1 MRFSASEG
9 KMDFVTNYKT
19 WIEKCDAKER
29 EELLALEGDEKEIK
43 ERFTLPLA
51 FGTAGMRGTIA
62 LGISNMNVYTV
73 ARATKGLA
81 DYVNGLG
88 AAEAERGVVV
98 SYDTRRM
105 SFEFALITARVLAA
119 NKIKVRLF
127 EDVRPV
133 PMCSYAVRHTGA
145 IAGVMITA
153 SHNPKEYN
161 GYKVYGEDGAQM
173 SPEATEVVVGFIEK
187 TDYFG
192 IQLADVK
199 TTERAEIKGKDNY
212 ALNDYITVI
221 GKSLD
226 EDYYAEISKLSL
238 SPEAVRE
245 EGAKMKLVY
254 SPIHGSGYVPVTTM
268 LARMGIKAEVVEE
281 QKNPDTEFSTVV
293 MPNPEQPDALALGI
307 KLADKISAD
316 VVIGTDPDCDRMGVA
331 IRDDKGVFTLLTGN
345 QIGALLL
352 DYILLRHKERG
363 DLPANGAVVKTIVTT
378 NLADKIA
385 KSYGMTVYDVLTGFK
400 FIGEKIKEWE
410 QNGKHTFMF
419 GYEESYGY
427 LSGTHARDK
436 DAVVA
441 SMLFSEMVCY
451 YQYKGKKLYD
461 RLQEIFSTYGYFA
474 ETSKSFAFK
483 GLDGM
488 QKMADIMEKARNE
501 YFDEFAGIK
510 TVSKLDFKKR
520 VETFADGR
528 TADITLPQTNVIKYT
543 LGNDEWVCIRP
554 SGTEPKLKVYVSVN
568 ADSAKKADERRKAV
582 LEAAES
588 KLL

>member
-1 MRFSASEG
+1 
-9 KMDFVTNYKT
+9 MDFVTNYKT

-161 GYKVYGEDGAQM
+161 GYKVYGGDGAQM

-192 IQLADVK
+192 IELADVK
-199 TTERAEIKGKDNY
+199 TTERAEIKGKDNF

-238 SPEAVRE
+238 SPEAVRA
-245 EGAKMKLVY
+245 EGAKIKLVY

-528 TADITLPQTNVIKYT
+528 TAEITLPQTNVIKYT

-582 LEAAES
+582 LEAAEG

>member
-1 MRFSASEG
+1 
-9 KMDFVTNYKT
+9 MDYKKT
-19 WIEKCDAKER
+19 YEEWVENCTREEK
-29 EELLALEGDEKEIK
+29 EELLAIAADEKEIK

-119 NKIKVRLF
+119 NKINVRMF

-133 PMCSYAVRHTGA
+133 PMCSYAVRHTNA

-173 SPEATEVVVGFIEK
+173 SPEATAVVVDFIDK
-187 TDYFG
+187 TGYFG
-192 IQLADVK
+192 IKLADVVTADRK
-199 TTERAEIKGKDNY
+199 DIKGKDGFK
-212 ALNDYITVI
+212 LNDYITVI

-238 SPEAVRE
+238 SPEAVAA

-268 LARMGIKAEVVEE
+268 LSRMGIKAEVVEE
-281 QKNPDTEFSTVV
+281 QKNPDTEFSTVI
-293 MPNPEQPDALALGI
+293 MPNPEQPDALKLGI

-331 IRDDKGVFTLLTGN
+331 VRDDNGNFTLLTGN

-378 NLADKIA
+378 SLADKIA

-461 RLQEIFSTYGYFA
+461 RLQEIFETYGYFA

-488 QKMADIMEKARNE
+488 RKMADIMEKARTE
-501 YFDEFAGIK
+501 YFTEFAGIK

-520 VETFADGR
+520 VETFADGK
-528 TADITLPQTNVIKYT
+528 TAPITLPETNVIKYT

-568 ADSAKKADERRKAV
+568 AKTAKEADERRKAV
-582 LEAAES
+582 LEAAEG

>member
-1 MRFSASEG
+1 
-9 KMDFVTNYKT
+9 MDYKENY
-19 WIEKCDAKER
+19 EKWLGSCT
-29 EELLALEGDEKEIK
+29 EEEKKQLLEIANDDKEIR
-43 ERFTLPLA
+43 ERFTLSLA

-88 AAEAERGVVV
+88 KEQAERGVVV

-133 PMCSYAVRHTGA
+133 PMCSYAVRHTNA

-173 SPEATEVVVGFIEK
+173 SPEATAVVVDFIDK

-192 IQLADVK
+192 IALADVK
-199 TTERAEIKGKDNY
+199 TCERNEIKGKDNF

-238 SPEAVRE
+238 SPEAVKA

-268 LARMGIKAEVVEE
+268 LSRMGIKAEVVEE
-281 QKNPDTEFSTVV
+281 QKNPDTEFSTVQ

-331 IRDDKGVFTLLTGN
+331 VRDDKGEFVLLTGN

-410 QNGKHTFMF
+410 GSGKHTFMF

-451 YQYKGKKLYD
+451 YQYIGKKLYD
-461 RLQEIFSTYGYFA
+461 RLQEIFEKYGYFA

-488 QKMADIMEKARNE
+488 QKMADIMEKARKE

-510 TVSKLDFKKR
+510 TLSKLDFKKR
-520 VETFADGR
+520 VEVFADGK
-528 TADITLPQTNVIKYT
+528 TVPITLPETNVIKYT

-568 ADSAKKADERRKAV
+568 AKSAKEADERRKAV
-582 LEAAES
+582 LAAAES

>member
-1 MRFSASEG
+1 
-9 KMDFVTNYKT
+9 MDYKENY
-19 WIEKCDAKER
+19 EKWLGSCT
-29 EELLALEGDEKEIK
+29 EEEKKQLLAIADDDKEIR

-88 AAEAERGVVV
+88 KEQAERGVVV

-133 PMCSYAVRHTGA
+133 PMCSYAVRHTNA

-173 SPEATEVVVGFIEK
+173 SPEATAVVVDFIDK

-192 IQLADVK
+192 IALADVK
-199 TTERAEIKGKDNY
+199 TCERNEIKGKDNF

-238 SPEAVRE
+238 SPEAVKA

-268 LARMGIKAEVVEE
+268 LSRMGIKAEVVEE
-281 QKNPDTEFSTVV
+281 QKDPDTEFSTVQ

-331 IRDDKGVFTLLTGN
+331 VRDDKGEFVLLTGN

-410 QNGKHTFMF
+410 GSGKHTFMF

-451 YQYKGKKLYD
+451 YQYIGKKLYD
-461 RLQEIFSTYGYFA
+461 RLQEIFEKYGYFA

-488 QKMADIMEKARNE
+488 QKMADIMEKARKE

-520 VETFADGR
+520 VEVFADGK
-528 TADITLPQTNVIKYT
+528 TVPITLPETNVIKYT

-568 ADSAKKADERRKAV
+568 AKSAKEADERRKAV
-582 LEAAES
+582 LAAAES

>member
-1 MRFSASEG
+1 
-9 KMDFVTNYKT
+9 MDYKENY
-19 WIEKCDAKER
+19 EKWLGSCT
-29 EELLALEGDEKEIK
+29 EEEKKQLLEIADDDKEIR

-88 AAEAERGVVV
+88 KEQAERGVVV

-133 PMCSYAVRHTGA
+133 PMCSYAVRHTNA

-173 SPEATEVVVGFIEK
+173 SPEATAVVVDFIDK

-192 IQLADVK
+192 IALADVK
-199 TTERAEIKGKDNY
+199 TCERNEIKGKDNF

-226 EDYYAEISKLSL
+226 EDYYTEISKLSL
-238 SPEAVRE
+238 SPEAVKA

-268 LARMGIKAEVVEE
+268 LSRMGIKAEVVEE
-281 QKNPDTEFSTVV
+281 QKNPDTEFSTVQ

-331 IRDDKGVFTLLTGN
+331 VRDDKGEFVLLTGN

-410 QNGKHTFMF
+410 GSGKHTFMF

-451 YQYKGKKLYD
+451 YQYIGKKLYD
-461 RLQEIFSTYGYFA
+461 RLQEIFEKYGYFA

-488 QKMADIMEKARNE
+488 QKMADIMEKARKE

-510 TVSKLDFKKR
+510 TLSKLDFKKR
-520 VETFADGR
+520 VEVFADGK
-528 TADITLPQTNVIKYT
+528 TVPITLPETNVIKYT

-568 ADSAKKADERRKAV
+568 AKSAKESDERRKAV
-582 LEAAES
+582 LAAAES

>member
-1 MRFSASEG
+1 
-9 KMDFVTNYKT
+9 MDYKENY
-19 WIEKCDAKER
+19 EKWLGSCT
-29 EELLALEGDEKEIK
+29 EEEKKQLLEIADDDKEIR

-88 AAEAERGVVV
+88 KEQAERGVVV

-133 PMCSYAVRHTGA
+133 PMCSYAVRHTNA

-173 SPEATEVVVGFIEK
+173 SPEATAVVVDFIDK

-192 IQLADVK
+192 IALADVK
-199 TTERAEIKGKDNY
+199 TCERNEIKGKDNF

-238 SPEAVRE
+238 SPEAVKA

-268 LARMGIKAEVVEE
+268 LSRMGIKAEVVEE
-281 QKNPDTEFSTVV
+281 QKDPDTEFSTVQ

-331 IRDDKGVFTLLTGN
+331 VRDDKGEFVLLTGN

-410 QNGKHTFMF
+410 GSGKHTFMF

-451 YQYKGKKLYD
+451 YQYIGKKLYD
-461 RLQEIFSTYGYFA
+461 RLQEIFEKYGYFA

-488 QKMADIMEKARNE
+488 QKMADIMEKARKE

-520 VETFADGR
+520 VEVFADGK
-528 TADITLPQTNVIKYT
+528 TVPITLPETNVIKYT

-568 ADSAKKADERRKAV
+568 AKSAKEADERRKAV
-582 LEAAES
+582 LAAAES

>member
-1 MRFSASEG
+1 
-9 KMDFVTNYKT
+9 MDYKENY
-19 WIEKCDAKER
+19 EKWLGSCT
-29 EELLALEGDEKEIK
+29 EEEKKQLLEIADDDKEIR

-88 AAEAERGVVV
+88 KEQAERGVVV

-133 PMCSYAVRHTGA
+133 PMCSYAVRHTNA

-173 SPEATEVVVGFIEK
+173 SPEATAVVVDFIDK

-192 IQLADVK
+192 IALADVK
-199 TTERAEIKGKDNY
+199 TCDRNEIKGKDNF

-226 EDYYAEISKLSL
+226 EDYYTEISKLSL
-238 SPEAVRE
+238 SPEAVKA

-268 LARMGIKAEVVEE
+268 LSRMGIKAEVVEE
-281 QKNPDTEFSTVV
+281 QKDPDTEFSTVQ

-331 IRDDKGVFTLLTGN
+331 VRDDKGEFVLLTGN

-410 QNGKHTFMF
+410 GSGKHTFMF

-451 YQYKGKKLYD
+451 YQYIGKKLYD
-461 RLQEIFSTYGYFA
+461 RLQEIFEKYGYFA

-488 QKMADIMEKARNE
+488 QKMADIMEKARKE

-510 TVSKLDFKKR
+510 TLSKLDFKKR
-520 VETFADGR
+520 VEVFADGK
-528 TADITLPQTNVIKYT
+528 TVPITLPETNVIKYT

-568 ADSAKKADERRKAV
+568 AKSAKEADERRKAV
-582 LEAAES
+582 LAAAES

>member
-1 MRFSASEG
+1 MEYR
-9 KMDFVTNYKT
+9 KT
-19 WIEKCDAKER
+19 YETWVENCCGDEKK
-29 EELLALEGDEKEIK
+29 ELLAIADDEKEIK

-51 FGTAGMRGTIA
+51 FGTAGMRGTIS

-88 AAEAERGVVV
+88 GNEAERGVVV

-119 NKIKVRLF
+119 NKIKVRMF

-173 SPEATEVVVGFIEK
+173 SPEATAVVVNFIDK

-192 IQLADVK
+192 IALADVN
-199 TTERAEIKGKDNY
+199 TTDRSEIKGKDNY
-212 ALNDYITVI
+212 KLNDYITVI

-238 SPEAVRE
+238 SPEAVAA

-281 QKNPDTEFSTVV
+281 QKNPDTEFSTVA

-331 IRDDKGVFTLLTGN
+331 VRNDKGEFVLLTGN

-352 DYILLRHKERG
+352 DYILLRHQERG
-363 DLPANGAVVKTIVTT
+363 DLPSNGAVVKTIVTT

-410 QNGKHTFMF
+410 SNGKHTFMF

-441 SMLFSEMVCY
+441 SMPFAQMVCY
-451 YQYKGKKLYD
+451 YQYKGKRLYD
-461 RLQEIFSTYGYFA
+461 RLQEIFEKYGYFA

-488 QKMADIMEKARNE
+488 QKMAEIMEKARAE
-501 YFDEFAGIK
+501 YFTEFADIK

-520 VETFADGR
+520 VETFADGK
-528 TADITLPQTNVIKYT
+528 TAPITLPETNVIKYT

-568 ADSAKKADERRKAV
+568 AKTADEAEKRRKAV

>member
-1 MRFSASEG
+1 
-9 KMDFVTNYKT
+9 MDYKENY
-19 WIEKCDAKER
+19 EKWLGSCT
-29 EELLALEGDEKEIK
+29 EEEKKQLLAIADDDKEIR

-88 AAEAERGVVV
+88 KEQAERGVVV

-133 PMCSYAVRHTGA
+133 PMCSYAVRHTNA

-173 SPEATEVVVGFIEK
+173 SPEATAVVVDFIDK

-192 IQLADVK
+192 IALADVK
-199 TTERAEIKGKDNY
+199 TCDRNEIKGKDNF

-226 EDYYAEISKLSL
+226 EDYYTEISKLSL
-238 SPEAVRE
+238 SPEAVKA

-268 LARMGIKAEVVEE
+268 LSRMGIKAEVVEE
-281 QKNPDTEFSTVV
+281 QKNPDTEFSTVQ

-331 IRDDKGVFTLLTGN
+331 VRDDKGEFVLLTGN

-410 QNGKHTFMF
+410 GSGKHTFMF

-451 YQYKGKKLYD
+451 YQYIGKKLYD
-461 RLQEIFSTYGYFA
+461 RLQEIFEKYGYFA

-488 QKMADIMEKARNE
+488 QKMADIMEKARKE

-510 TVSKLDFKKR
+510 TLSKLDFKKR
-520 VETFADGR
+520 VEVFADGK
-528 TADITLPQTNVIKYT
+528 TVPITLPETNVIKYT

-568 ADSAKKADERRKAV
+568 AKSAKEADERRKAV
-582 LEAAES
+582 LAAAES

>member
-1 MRFSASEG
+1 MENYIKIYQKWINSEELQNSD
-9 KMDFVTNYKT
+9 KN
-19 WIEKCDAKER
+19 
-29 EELLALEGDEKEIK
+29 ELLAIAGNDNEIK
-43 ERFTLPLA
+43 ERFGMELA
-51 FGTAGMRGTIA
+51 FGTAGMRGV
-62 LGISNMNVYTV
+62 LGMGTNRMNVFTV
-73 ARATKGLA
+73 RRATKGLA
-81 DYVNGLG
+81 DYISGLG
-88 AAEAERGVVV
+88 SEAMKKGVVIA
-98 SYDTRRM
+98 YDTRRF
-105 SFEFALITARVLAA
+105 SVEFAAECAGVLAA
-119 NKIKVRLF
+119 NKINCYIF

-133 PMCSYAVRHTGA
+133 PMCSFAVRHLGA
-145 IAGVMITA
+145 TAGIMITA
-153 SHNPKEYN
+153 SHNPKQYN
-161 GYKVYGEDGAQM
+161 GYKVYGADGAQM
-173 SPEATEVVVGFIEK
+173 SPEATAVVVGFIDK

-192 IQLADVK
+192 IELADVK
-199 TTERAEIKGKDNY
+199 TTDRSKIKGKDNY
-212 ALNDYITVI
+212 ELGDYITVI

-238 SPEAVRE
+238 SPEAVAA

-268 LARMGIKAEVVEE
+268 LSRMGIKAEVVEE

-331 IRDDKGVFTLLTGN
+331 VRDDKGVFTLLTGN

-378 NLADKIA
+378 SLADKIA
-385 KSYGMTVYDVLTGFK
+385 RSYGMTVYDVLTGFK

-410 QNGKHTFMF
+410 GSGKHTFMF

-441 SMLFSEMVCY
+441 SMLFAEMVCY

-461 RLQEIFSTYGYFA
+461 RLQEIFATYGYFA

-488 QKMADIMEKARNE
+488 QKMSDIMEKARAE
-501 YFDEFAGIK
+501 YFTDFAGIK

-528 TADITLPQTNVIKYT
+528 TAPITLPETNVIKYT

-568 ADSAKKADERRKAV
+568 AKTAKEADERRKAV

>member
-1 MRFSASEG
+1 MKA
-9 KMDFVTNYKT
+9 
-19 WIEKCDAKER
+19 
-29 EELLALEGDEKEIK
+29 
-43 ERFTLPLA
+43 
-51 FGTAGMRGTIA
+51 
-62 LGISNMNVYTV
+62 
-73 ARATKGLA
+73 
-81 DYVNGLG
+81 
-88 AAEAERGVVV
+88 
-98 SYDTRRM
+98 
-105 SFEFALITARVLAA
+105 
-119 NKIKVRLF
+119 
-127 EDVRPV
+127 
-133 PMCSYAVRHTGA
+133 
-145 IAGVMITA
+145 
-153 SHNPKEYN
+153 
-161 GYKVYGEDGAQM
+161 
-173 SPEATEVVVGFIEK
+173 
-187 TDYFG
+187 
-192 IQLADVK
+192 
-199 TTERAEIKGKDNY
+199 
-212 ALNDYITVI
+212 
-221 GKSLD
+221 
-226 EDYYAEISKLSL
+226 
-238 SPEAVRE
+238 

-268 LARMGIKAEVVEE
+268 LSRMGIKAEVVEE
-281 QKNPDTEFSTVV
+281 QKNPDTEFSTVQ

-331 IRDDKGVFTLLTGN
+331 VRDDKGEFVLLTGN

-410 QNGKHTFMF
+410 GSGKHTFMF

-451 YQYKGKKLYD
+451 YQYIGKKLYD
-461 RLQEIFSTYGYFA
+461 RLQEIFEKYGYFA

-488 QKMADIMEKARNE
+488 QKMADIMEKARKE

-520 VETFADGR
+520 VEVFADGK
-528 TADITLPQTNVIKYT
+528 TAPITLPETNVIKYT

-568 ADSAKKADERRKAV
+568 AKSAKEADERRKAV
-582 LEAAES
+582 LAAAES

>member
-1 MRFSASEG
+1 
-9 KMDFVTNYKT
+9 MDYKENY
-19 WIEKCDAKER
+19 EKWLGSCT
-29 EELLALEGDEKEIK
+29 EEEKKQLLAIADDDKEIR

-88 AAEAERGVVV
+88 KEQAERGVVV

-133 PMCSYAVRHTGA
+133 PMCSYAVRHTNA

-173 SPEATEVVVGFIEK
+173 SPEATAVVVDFIDK

-192 IQLADVK
+192 IALADVK
-199 TTERAEIKGKDNY
+199 TCDRNEIKGKDNF

-226 EDYYAEISKLSL
+226 EDYYTEISKLSL
-238 SPEAVRE
+238 SPEAVKA

-268 LARMGIKAEVVEE
+268 LSRMGIKAEVVEE
-281 QKNPDTEFSTVV
+281 QKDPDTEFSTVQ

-331 IRDDKGVFTLLTGN
+331 VRDDKGEFVLLTGN

-410 QNGKHTFMF
+410 GSGKHTFMF

-451 YQYKGKKLYD
+451 YQYIGKKLYD
-461 RLQEIFSTYGYFA
+461 RLQEIFEKYGYFA

-488 QKMADIMEKARNE
+488 QKMADIMEKARKE

-510 TVSKLDFKKR
+510 TLSKLDFKKR
-520 VETFADGR
+520 VEVFADGK
-528 TADITLPQTNVIKYT
+528 TVPITLPETNVIKYT

-568 ADSAKKADERRKAV
+568 AKSAKESDERRKAV
-582 LEAAES
+582 LAAAES

>member
-1 MRFSASEG
+1 
-9 KMDFVTNYKT
+9 MDYKKT
-19 WIEKCDAKER
+19 YDAWVENCNDEEKK
-29 EELLALEGDEKEIK
+29 ELLAIADDEKEIK

-88 AAEAERGVVV
+88 TAEAERGVVV

-119 NKIKVRLF
+119 NKINVRMF

-133 PMCSYAVRHTGA
+133 PMCSYAVRHTNA

-173 SPEATEVVVGFIEK
+173 SPEATAVVVDFIDK

-192 IQLADVK
+192 IKLADVV
-199 TTERAEIKGKDNY
+199 TTDRNEIKGKDGFK
-212 ALNDYITVI
+212 LNDCITVI

-238 SPEAVRE
+238 SPEAVAA

-268 LARMGIKAEVVEE
+268 LSRMGIKVEVVEE

-293 MPNPEQPDALALGI
+293 MPNPEQPDALKLGI

-331 IRDDKGVFTLLTGN
+331 VRDDKGEFTLLTGN

-410 QNGKHTFMF
+410 SSGEHTFMF

-461 RLQEIFSTYGYFA
+461 RLQEIFETYGYFA

-488 QKMADIMEKARNE
+488 QKMADIMEKARAE
-501 YFDEFAGIK
+501 YFTEFAGIK

-520 VETFADGR
+520 VEMFADGK
-528 TADITLPQTNVIKYT
+528 TAPITLPETNVIKYT

-568 ADSAKKADERRKAV
+568 AKTAEEADERRKAV
-582 LEAAES
+582 LEAAEG

>member
-1 MRFSASEG
+1 MDYRKNYAEWLENCDEDG
-9 KMDFVTNYKT
+9 KK
-19 WIEKCDAKER
+19 
-29 EELLALEGDEKEIK
+29 ELLAIRDDEKEIK

-88 AAEAERGVVV
+88 KAEAERGVVV
-98 SYDTRRM
+98 SYDTRRK
-105 SFEFALITARVLAA
+105 SFDFALITARVLAA

-133 PMCSYAVRHTGA
+133 PMCSYAVRHTNA

-173 SPEATEVVVGFIEK
+173 SPEATAVVVDFIDK

-192 IQLADVK
+192 IALADVK
-199 TTERAEIKGKDNY
+199 TCKRNEIKGKDNF

-238 SPEAVRE
+238 SPEAVKA

-268 LARMGIKAEVVEE
+268 LSRMGIKAEVVEE
-281 QKNPDTEFSTVV
+281 QKDPDTEFSTVQ

-331 IRDDKGVFTLLTGN
+331 VRDDKGEFVLLTGN

-410 QNGKHTFMF
+410 GSGKHTFMF

-451 YQYKGKKLYD
+451 YQYIGKKLYD
-461 RLQEIFSTYGYFA
+461 RLQEIFEKYGYFA

-488 QKMADIMEKARNE
+488 QKMAYIMEKARKE

-520 VETFADGR
+520 VEVFADGK
-528 TADITLPQTNVIKYT
+528 TAPITLPETNVIKYT

-568 ADSAKKADERRKAV
+568 AKSAKEADERRKAV
-582 LEAAES
+582 LAAAES

>member
-1 MRFSASEG
+1 
-9 KMDFVTNYKT
+9 MDFRKNYELWCENCT
-19 WIEKCDAKER
+19 EQEKQ
-29 EELLALEGDEKEIK
+29 ELLSIKDNEKEIK

-51 FGTAGMRGTIA
+51 FGTAGMRGTIC

-81 DYVNGLG
+81 DYINGLG
-88 AAEAERGVVV
+88 SKEAERGVVV

-105 SFEFALITARVLAA
+105 SFEFALITARVLSA
-119 NKIKVRLF
+119 NGINVRLF

-173 SPEATEVVVGFIEK
+173 SPEATAVVVDFIGK

-192 IQLADVK
+192 IKLADVA
-199 TTERAEIKGKDNY
+199 TTSKDDIKGKDGY
-212 ALNDYITVI
+212 KLNEQITVI
-221 GKSLD
+221 GASLD
-226 EDYYAEISKLSL
+226 EDYYAEIAKLSL
-238 SPEAVRE
+238 SPEAVKS

-268 LARMGIKAEVVEE
+268 LARMGIKVDVVEE
-281 QKNPDTEFSTVV
+281 QKLPDTEFSTVV
-293 MPNPEQPDALALGI
+293 MPNPEQPDALKLGI
-307 KLADKISAD
+307 ELADKISSD
-316 VVIGTDPDCDRMGVA
+316 IVIGTDPDCDRMGVA
-331 IRDDKGVFTLLTGN
+331 VRDNQGEFILLSGN

-363 DLPANGAVVKTIVTT
+363 DLPSNGAVVKTIVTT
-378 NLADKIA
+378 RLADKIA
-385 KSYGMTVYDVLTGFK
+385 KSYGMAVYDVLTGFK

-441 SMLFSEMVCY
+441 SMLFAEMVCY
-451 YQYKGKKLYD
+451 YQYQGKKLYD
-461 RLQEIFSTYGYFA
+461 RLQEIFEKYGYFA
-474 ETSKSFAFK
+474 ETSKSFTFK

-488 QKMADIMEKARNE
+488 QKMQDIMDKAKKE
-501 YFDEFAGIK
+501 YIADFDGIK
-510 TVSKLDFKKR
+510 TVSKLDYSISK
-520 VETFADGR
+520 ELCADGSEK
-528 TADITLPQTNVIKYT
+528 TIDLPKTNVIQYN
-543 LGNDEWVCIRP
+543 LGDDEWVCVRP
-554 SGTEPKLKVYVSVN
+554 SGTEPKLKIYVSVH
-568 ADSAKKADERRKAV
+568 ATTQELAKQRNEQV
-582 LEAAES
+582 LKIAEQ

>member
-1 MRFSASEG
+1 MDYRKNYAEWLENCDEDG
-9 KMDFVTNYKT
+9 KK
-19 WIEKCDAKER
+19 
-29 EELLALEGDEKEIK
+29 ELLAIRDDEKEIK

-62 LGISNMNVYTV
+62 LGISNMNLYTV

-88 AAEAERGVVV
+88 KAEAERGVVV
-98 SYDTRRM
+98 SYDTRRK
-105 SFEFALITARVLAA
+105 SFDFALITARVLAA

-133 PMCSYAVRHTGA
+133 PMCSYAVRHTNA

-173 SPEATEVVVGFIEK
+173 SPEATAVVVDFIDK
-187 TDYFG
+187 TGYFG
-192 IQLADVK
+192 IELADVK
-199 TTERAEIKGKDNY
+199 TSERSDIKGKDNF
-212 ALNDYITVI
+212 ALNEYITVI

-238 SPEAVRE
+238 SPEAVAA

-268 LARMGIKAEVVEE
+268 LSRMGIKVEVVEE
-281 QKNPDTEFSTVV
+281 QKNPDTEFSTVQ

-307 KLADKISAD
+307 KLADRISAD

-331 IRDDKGVFTLLTGN
+331 VRDDKGKFTLLTGN

-378 NLADKIA
+378 SLADKIA

-461 RLQEIFSTYGYFA
+461 RLQEIFAKYGYFA

-528 TADITLPQTNVIKYT
+528 TAEITLPQTNVIKYT

-568 ADSAKKADERRKAV
+568 ADSAKKANERRKAV
-582 LEAAES
+582 LEAAEG